1 MVEEFFTDEELQ
13 AVKNDLDTQID
24 HFANWLYK
32 QGKIKS
38 GWDAFFEIRYRYYI
52 SVNITNLNI
61 SVIKNQ

>member
-38 GWDAFFEIRYRYYI
+38 GWDAFLKHVTDTTFRSILPI
-52 SVNITNLNI
+52 
-61 SVIKNQ
+61 